1 MADDNARPAK
11 RARGSYA
18 KLICLRCRERRIKCQ
33 LADDGSV
40 LPGPEPQPADKAC
53 IRCQQQEL
61 PCVVRKTTLGRPNQ
75 SKKQQLLTPT
85 STNESYQQPSR
96 SPSPAAEDLVL
107 LTLDQGQ
114 GSKPRRSSTLADQP
128 ASVQMY
134 GAINR
139 TFDITSGL
147 LARDKRFGSANTELK
162 DLVPK
167 PIDEILST
175 ELAELLDQ
183 QSVLFIFKSI

>member
-1 MADDNARPAK
+1 MSDENSRPLK

-40 LPGPEPQPADKAC
+40 IPGPEPQPPDKAC
-53 IRCQQQEL
+53 IRCRQQEL

-75 SKKQQLLTPT
+75 SKKQQLLTPN
-85 STNESYQQPSR
+85 STESYQQPSR

-107 LTLDQGQ
+107 LTLDGAQQ
-114 GSKPRRSSTLADQP
+114 PKVRRTSGLADQP
-128 ASVQMY
+128 VSVQMY
-134 GAINR
+134 GAITR
-139 TFDITSGL
+139 SFDIISGL
-147 LARDKRFGSANTELK
+147 LARDKRFGGANTELK

-167 PIDEILST
+167 CIDEILT
-175 ELAELLDQ
+175 FELVEMLDEQ
-183 QSVLFIFKSI
+183 

>member
-1 MADDNARPAK
+1 MSEDNARPAK

-40 LPGPEPQPADKAC
+40 IPGPDPQPADKAC
-53 IRCQQQEL
+53 VRCRQQEL

-75 SKKQQLLTPT
+75 SKKQQLLTPN
-85 STNESYQQPSR
+85 SIESNQLPSR
-96 SPSPAAEDLVL
+96 SPSPSAEDLVL
-107 LTLDQGQ
+107 LTLDGGQ
-114 GSKPRRSSTLADQP
+114 QAKARRASNLADQP

-139 TFDITSGL
+139 SFDITSGL

-167 PIDEILST
+167 PIDEILT
-175 ELAELLDQ
+175 LELAELLDQ
-183 QSVLFIFKSI
+183 Q